1 MRKLFYFLIAMVSA
15 VIANAQDP
23 STWTE
28 GQDVT
33 DQIMLGEHDG
43 TWTGVPNEHN
53 GPYWQG
59 SVPTEFETHEGVGVM
74 GFYFDGKSQGNLID
88 IYQVVKVPAGHY
100 TIKVQAL
107 YREGTPYDTFNS
119 FFAGFPKKNAHL
131 YASAL
136 ASNDPAAE
144 VTRDF
149 SKPIR
154 SLASS
159 EQTTALLTTDM
170 ITDGQT
176 WMADASGTTKD
187 EEGNDVTF
195 YCPCSLWG
203 ASLYYAAGK
212 YWNELD
218 IILLEESYMRV
229 GIRKTA
235 NIAQDWIPFTNW
247 HVIYN
252 GPAD

>member
-1 MRKLFYFLIAMVSA
+1 
-15 VIANAQDP
+15 
-23 STWTE
+23 
-28 GQDVT
+28 
-33 DQIMLGEHDG
+33 
-43 TWTGVPNEHN
+43 
-53 GPYWQG
+53 
-59 SVPTEFETHEGVGVM
+59 
-74 GFYFDGKSQGNLID
+74 
-88 IYQVVKVPAGHY
+88 
-100 TIKVQAL
+100 
-107 YREGTPYDTFNS
+107 
-119 FFAGFPKKNAHL
+119 
-131 YASAL
+131 
-136 ASNDPAAE
+136 
-144 VTRDF
+144 
-149 SKPIR
+149 
-154 SLASS
+154 
-159 EQTTALLTTDM
+159 M

-252 GPAD
+252 GPADQEAQIEFARQDCYTAIEQLDELMNKVSDAGFAGLLPVNQENCIL

>member
-1 MRKLFYFLIAMVSA
+1 MIAMASA

-59 SVPTEFETHEGVGVM
+59 SVPTEFETHDGVGVM

-136 ASNDPAAE
+136 ASNDAAAE
-144 VTRDF
+144 VTKAEQAYEVARLQALEA
-149 SKPIR
+149 KEIAKKIR
-154 SLASS
+154 
-159 EQTTALLTTDM
+159 EQGEAEAHAARL
-170 ITDGQT
+170 
-176 WMADASGTTKD
+176 K
-187 EEGNDVTF
+187 V
-195 YCPCSLWG
+195 
-203 ASLYYAAGK
+203 AAGLTPLEAATIEK
-212 YWNELD
+212 ETTIGVAQALAGSQVRWVPEVMVVGGNGNNAANPMDAVGLNM
-218 IILLEESYMRV
+218 LLE
-229 GIRKTA
+229 
-235 NIAQDWIPFTNW
+235 IAKKQSK
-247 HVIYN
+247 
-252 GPAD
+252 